1 MAHGKMSGQINVF
14 DNYLPEPVAERI
26 SNIVFGVGNLT
37 NDSCDVN
44 GSIPFLIKIDK
55 TSPGMISFAS
65 MVHTKTMQYNEQ
77 NPTMRVKKA
86 LHDISTK
93 FLLSNRIL
101 DGFEPLHGRL
111 YLQVPMAIEQIHKTP
126 HVNLPSEHWVVLYY
140 INDAD
145 GTTAFY
151 NTDGSLRTEVEP
163 KRNRLV
169 IFDGTIKH
177 SVGIPK
183 ISPRAVLTY
192 DMIPE

>member
-1 MAHGKMSGQINVF
+1 MSGQINVF
-14 DNYLPEPVAERI
+14 DNYLPEAIAERI
-26 SNIVFGVGNLT
+26 SNIVFGTGNLT
-37 NDSCDVN
+37 NQTCDVN

-65 MVHTKTMQYNEQ
+65 MVYTNQMQYNEQ
-77 NPTMRVKKA
+77 DPSMRVKKA

-93 FLLSNRIL
+93 FLLSNKML
-101 DGFEPLHGRL
+101 DGFKPLHGRM
-111 YLQVPMAIEQIHKTP
+111 YLQVPMPIDEKHKKP
-126 HVNLPSEHWVVLYY
+126 HVNLLGKHWVVLYY

-151 NTDGSLRTEVEP
+151 NPDGTLRTEVAP

-183 ISPRAVLTY
+183 LSPRAVLTY
-192 DMIPE
+192 DMIPG

>member
-1 MAHGKMSGQINVF
+1 MSGQINVF
-14 DNYLPEPVAERI
+14 DNYLPEAIAEKI
-26 SNIVFGVGNLT
+26 SKIVFGTGNLT
-37 NDSCDVN
+37 NESCDIN

-65 MVHTKTMQYNEQ
+65 MVYTKTMQYNEQ
-77 NPTMRVKKA
+77 DPTMRGKKA

-93 FLLSNRIL
+93 FLLSNKML
-101 DGFEPLHGRL
+101 DGFKPLHGRL
-111 YLQVPMAIEQIHKTP
+111 YLQVPMAIEQNHKTP
-126 HVNLPSEHWVVLYY
+126 HVNLPNEHWVVLYY

-151 NTDGSLRTEVEP
+151 NPDGTLRVEVEA

-169 IFDGTIKH
+169 IFDGMIKH

-183 ISPRAVLTY
+183 LSPRAVLTY
-192 DMIPE
+192 DMIPG

>member
-1 MAHGKMSGQINVF
+1 MSGQINVF
-14 DNYLPEPVAERI
+14 DNYLPEAIAERI
-26 SNIVFGVGNLT
+26 SNIVFGTGNLT
-37 NDSCDVN
+37 NQTCDVN

-65 MVHTKTMQYNEQ
+65 MVYTNQMQYNEQ
-77 NPTMRVKKA
+77 NPSMRVKKA

-93 FLLSNRIL
+93 FLLSNKML
-101 DGFEPLHGRL
+101 DGFKPLHGRM
-111 YLQVPMAIEQIHKTP
+111 YLQVPMAIDEKHKKP
-126 HVNLPSEHWVVLYY
+126 HVNLLGKHWVVLYY
-140 INDAD
+140 INNAD

-151 NTDGSLRTEVEP
+151 NPDGTLRTEVEP

-183 ISPRAVLTY
+183 LSSRAVLTY

>member
-1 MAHGKMSGQINVF
+1 MSGQINVF
-14 DNYLPEPVAERI
+14 DNYLPETIAERI
-26 SNIVFGVGNLT
+26 SNIVFGVGILT
-37 NDSCDVN
+37 KDTCDVN
-44 GSIPFLIKIDK
+44 GSMPFLIKIDK

-65 MVHTKTMQYNEQ
+65 IVYTSKMQYNE
-77 NPTMRVKKA
+77 PTPAIQSKKT

-93 FLLSNRIL
+93 FLLSNKIV
-101 DGFEPLHGRL
+101 DGFKPLHGRL
-111 YLQVPMAIEQIHKTP
+111 YLQVPMAIEQNHKKP
-126 HVNLPSEHWVVLYY
+126 HVNLPGNHWVVLYY

-151 NTDGSLRTEVEP
+151 NTDGTLRTEVEP

-183 ISPRAVLTY
+183 SLPRAVLTY
-192 DMIPE
+192 DMVAG